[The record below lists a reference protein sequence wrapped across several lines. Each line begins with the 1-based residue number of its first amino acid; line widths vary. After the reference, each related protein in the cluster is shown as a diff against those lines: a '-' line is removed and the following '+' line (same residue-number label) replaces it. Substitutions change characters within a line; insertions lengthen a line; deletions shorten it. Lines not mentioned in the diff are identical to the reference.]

1 MTNYETPPEVK
12 EYFDKGRRTITK
24 VVANDDYTLTLTF
37 DNGEVRLYD
46 MKDLIHKG
54 VFKILEDKNKFKE
67 VYLDDMGA
75 VSWDKDSSVDSNVVW
90 DNKIDM
96 CPDSCYIY
104 SKPL

>member
-1 MTNYETPPEVK
+1 MTNYEMPPEVK
-12 EYFDKGRRTITK
+12 EYFDNGCRTITK

-54 VFKILEDKNKFKE
+54 VFRILEDKSKFKE

>member
-1 MTNYETPPEVK
+1 MTNYEMPPEVK
-12 EYFDKGRRTITK
+12 EYFDNGCRTITK

-54 VFKILEDKNKFKE
+54 VFKILEDKSKFKE

>member
-1 MTNYETPPEVK
+1 MTNYEIPPEVK
-12 EYFDKGRRTITK
+12 EYFDNGCRTITK

-54 VFKILEDKNKFKE
+54 VFKILEDKSKFKE